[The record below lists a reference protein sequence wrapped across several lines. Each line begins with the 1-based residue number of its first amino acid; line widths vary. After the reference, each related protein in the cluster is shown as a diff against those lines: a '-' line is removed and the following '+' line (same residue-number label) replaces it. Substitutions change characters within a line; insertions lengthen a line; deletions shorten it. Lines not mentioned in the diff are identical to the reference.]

1 MKKLIF
7 AVIMLSFCSVATADL
22 PESCKVYFDKVENIY
37 KNVPKDTLS
46 QEVLD
51 VIKQNLENA
60 KQEIIALPEDKQ
72 KAACAQGLELLKEID
87 K

>member
-1 MKKLIF
+1 
-7 AVIMLSFCSVATADL
+7 MLSFCFVATADL

-60 KQEIIALPEDKQ
+60 KQEIITLPEDKQ

>member
-7 AVIMLSFCSVATADL
+7 AVIMLSFCFVATADL

-60 KQEIIALPEDKQ
+60 KQEIITLPEDKQ
-72 KAACAQGLELLKEID
+72 KVACAQGLELLKEID